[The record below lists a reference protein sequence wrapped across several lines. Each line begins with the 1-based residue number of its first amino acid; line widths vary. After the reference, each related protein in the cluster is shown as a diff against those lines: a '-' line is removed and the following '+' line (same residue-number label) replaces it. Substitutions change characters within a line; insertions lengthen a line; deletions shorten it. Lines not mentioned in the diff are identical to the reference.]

1 MLMIG
6 LMKMSGNQNITSKKN
21 SRALLK
27 KKRNLI

>member
-27 KKRNLI
+27 KNGI